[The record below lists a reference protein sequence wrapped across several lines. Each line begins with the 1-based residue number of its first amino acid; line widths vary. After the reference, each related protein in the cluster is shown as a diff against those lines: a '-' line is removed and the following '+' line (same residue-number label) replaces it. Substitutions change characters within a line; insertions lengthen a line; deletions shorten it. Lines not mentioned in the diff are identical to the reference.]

1 MLRPGS
7 AMQEK
12 NLERC
17 NVEMIVL
24 VIVDINLQKQEN
36 ILQTRNVQQ
45 LVSC

>member
-1 MLRPGS
+1 
-7 AMQEK
+7 MQEK

-36 ILQTRNVQQ
+36 ILQKRNVQQ
-45 LVSC
+45 LVNC

>member
-1 MLRPGS
+1 
-7 AMQEK
+7 MQEK

-24 VIVDINLQKQEN
+24 VIVDIDLQKQEN

-45 LVSC
+45 LVNC